1 MDLFAPSEQ
10 TINQVKTWLVSS
22 GIPAGSIAL
31 SNSKG
36 WINFNTTASELESL
50 LKTKFYLYTN
60 NATDGVYF
68 GTEAYSLP
76 HDVSSLVD
84 FAMPGISFTQ
94 MQKKTARI
102 AHPSSSKL
110 QGASIDPS

>member
-76 HDVSSLVD
+76 QDVSSLVD
-84 FAMPGISFTQ
+84 FVMPGISFTQ
-94 MQKKTARI
+94 MQKKTTRI